1 MTDVEVSIR
10 IEARPDDDLPLFHRS
25 GAHVRVDGHHGR
37 CRPPTGRAV
46 PRRRER
52 DRFAVGEYVEIV
64 PDERVVWTW
73 GWEGDAGV
81 PPGSSTV
88 EITLVPDGDA
98 TLVRLRHSG
107 LPDAD
112 AEKQHR
118 HGWEHYWQRLALA
131 AAGGDPGPDEW
142 VTQK

>member
-1 MTDVEVSIR
+1 VTDVEVSIR
-10 IEARPDDDLPLFHRS
+10 IEARPETVFRYFVEPERMCAWMGISAEVDPRP
-25 GAHVRVDGHHGR
+25 GGRYRVDVNG
-37 CRPPTGRAV
+37 TG
-46 PRRRER
+46 
-52 DRFAVGEYVEIV
+52 FAVGEFVEIV

-73 GWEGDAGV
+73 GWEGNTGL

-98 TLVRLRHSG
+98 TVVRLRHSG

-112 AEKQHR
+112 AEKKHR
-118 HGWEHYWQRLALA
+118 HGWEHYSDRLSAA

-142 VTQK
+142 VTPK